1 METNTAVDD
10 QWIRNILNKKET
22 KQKKIQEKSPL
33 AVLHGYL
40 SIYLDLFHSSQSVSM
55 EARRLSALTYE
66 VFKTLDD
73 LNLSCSPNLTHRK
86 GNPWVNFRSTKFGN
100 KRHTHGTHCPIT
112 LSKH

>member
-66 VFKTLDD
+66 VFKTLND

-86 GNPWVNFRSTKFGN
+86 DNPWVFFEARSLETKDT
-100 KRHTHGTHCPIT
+100 HTKLIVR
-112 LSKH
+112 

>member
-40 SIYLDLFHSSQSVSM
+40 SIYLDLFTVLNLFQW
-55 EARRLSALTYE
+55 
-66 VFKTLDD
+66 KLDD
-73 LNLSCSPNLTHRK
+73 
-86 GNPWVNFRSTKFGN
+86 WV
-100 KRHTHGTHCPIT
+100 
-112 LSKH
+112 L